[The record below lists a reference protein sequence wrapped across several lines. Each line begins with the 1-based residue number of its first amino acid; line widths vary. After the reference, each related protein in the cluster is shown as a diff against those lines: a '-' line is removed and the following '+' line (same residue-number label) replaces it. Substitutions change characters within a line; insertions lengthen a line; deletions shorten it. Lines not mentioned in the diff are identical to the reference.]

1 VKNNAQE
8 IRAHSQHVDE
18 QLLKLETRQKA
29 MLAQHNIEHSP
40 VRESMNFPPPPVFYN
55 PWEVNC
61 DTSMMYGSHPADI
74 DDEDFGGGETEEDD
88 SPPADHSPHG
98 SDD

>member
-1 VKNNAQE
+1 
-8 IRAHSQHVDE
+8 
-18 QLLKLETRQKA
+18 
-29 MLAQHNIEHSP
+29 
-40 VRESMNFPPPPVFYN
+40 MNFPPPPVFYN
-55 PWEVNC
+55 PWEVYC